1 MRILEQIFLIVF
13 QTSLTTGILILIV
26 FAILKIFSNKLS
38 IMVKYLLMSLILIRL
53 IVPVTTQ
60 TNIKLNIIEVLKIV
74 QLDKEKSL
82 VNEYSS
88 DSKLNNSESKVN
100 SEDDTLAN
108 RELLNKK
115 NNQIQNQKKYIL
127 RNIVDVG
134 AILWCVGIVVLM
146 CILTLIF
153 INFKVKFNNLK
164 GIKDENIIKIL
175 NRLKQHINLKSNIT
189 LCTCDEK
196 KSPFILGIIKP
207 QIYLPQYI
215 LELNEKMISH
225 ILLHELMHYKRK
237 DLYFNLICWIMLLL
251 HWFNPLVWIAVK
263 KLKTYREYACD
274 SCVLQIF
281 GEEKNLDYGMTI
293 VNLSKIVTNKRGI
306 QFGLSFERNNVIK
319 ERIEMIRDFKNDSF
333 KISAKGALACLAMS
347 IVICTNGITVNALDI
362 NNSSGQNTYNQ
373 ISTENEN
380 KFLIDSTV
388 KSYDNLSKVKKVAGF
403 EFKLP
408 DKSLGN
414 GKLDS
419 IYQVIKISDHSN
431 AIYSNFRDSDSNR
444 SITLEIFKDDSV
456 DALTK
461 IYKSHSQTRKND
473 SNIEWSKENINVGSI
488 QGECITLKI
497 NNPERTIG
505 DYTIP
510 QSINEVKY
518 FVWQNADVFYAIPY
532 ESKYNSNEQVK
543 ESTEFEYEDLDKIVN
558 SLNNIDEIKNVD
570 YFSLPNHE
578 LSTEARVMNIYDK
591 DDLSEVEKMLEFNP
605 NFPLLI
611 NGSNLQQSS
620 LGVTSD
626 SDLKNNDVNYELN
639 NFYED
644 DKNMI
649 TFNQSK
655 HNTFNRYS
663 SAKDKGY
670 IYMNE
675 ANINTEKVN
684 IDGCEIY
691 RCMEEYVDERD
702 TKETIE
708 VDYFWKKDGVY
719 YSINIF
725 NTDGYHDEIVK
736 EFINSN
742 PID

>member
-1 MRILEQIFLIVF
+1 MGILEQIFLIVF

-26 FAILKIFSNKLS
+26 LSILKIFRNKLS

-60 TNIKLNIIEVLKIV
+60 TNIKLNIIKVLKTV
-74 QLDKEKSL
+74 QLDKEKRL
-82 VNEYSS
+82 VNEYSG
-88 DSKLNNSESKVN
+88 DLQLKNSEGKVN
-100 SEDDTLAN
+100 IKDDTLAN
-108 RELLNKK
+108 REILNEK
-115 NNQIQNQKKYIL
+115 NNQTQNQRKYIL

-134 AILWCVGIVVLM
+134 AILWCVGIVFLICV
-146 CILTLIF
+146 LTLIF
-153 INFKVKFNNLK
+153 INFKVKFNNVEE
-164 GIKDENIIKIL
+164 IKDENVIKII
-175 NRLKQHINLKSNIT
+175 NRLKQRINLKSNIT

-196 KSPFILGIIKP
+196 KSPFILGIIKAK
-207 QIYLPQYI
+207 IYLPQYI
-215 LELNEKMISH
+215 LELNENMISH

-237 DLYFNLICWIMLLL
+237 DLYFNLICWIILLL

-274 SCVLQIF
+274 SCVLQIL
-281 GEEKNLDYGMTI
+281 GEEKNVDYGMTI
-293 VNLSKIVTNKRGI
+293 VNLSKIVTNKRSI
-306 QFGLSFERNNVIK
+306 QFGLSFKRNNVIK

-333 KISAKGALACLAMS
+333 KISAKGALACLVIS
-347 IVICTNGITVNALDI
+347 IFTCTNGITVNALDI
-362 NNSSGQNTYNQ
+362 NNSYSSNTYNQ
-373 ISTENEN
+373 IYTKN
-380 KFLIDSTV
+380 KFLIDSTA
-388 KSYDNLSKVKKVAGF
+388 KSYDNLSKVMKVAGF

-419 IYQVIKISDHSN
+419 VYQVIKISDDSN
-431 AIYSNFRDSDSNR
+431 AIYSNFRDSNSNR
-444 SITLEIFKDDSV
+444 SLILEIFKDDSV
-456 DALTK
+456 EALTK
-461 IYKSHSQTRKND
+461 IYESHSQAGKND
-473 SNIEWSKENINVGSI
+473 SNIECSKENINVGNV

-510 QSINEVKY
+510 QSTNEVKY

-532 ESKYNSNEQVK
+532 ESKYNINEQVK
-543 ESTEFEYEDLDKIVN
+543 ESADFEYEDLDKIAN
-558 SLNNIDEIKNVD
+558 SLTNIDEIKNVD
-570 YFSLPNHE
+570 YFSASNQE
-578 LSTEARVMNIYDK
+578 LSTEARVTNIYDK
-591 DDLSEVEKMLEFNP
+591 DDLIESEKILQFNP

-611 NGSNLQQSS
+611 NGVNLQQSS
-620 LGVTSD
+620 VGVTSD
-626 SDLKNNDVNYELN
+626 SDVKNNDINYELN
-639 NFYED
+639 NFYKD

-655 HNTFNRYS
+655 HDTFNRYS

-691 RCMEEYVDERD
+691 RCMEEYFDEGNTR
-702 TKETIE
+702 KTIG
-708 VDYFWKKDGVY
+708 VDYFWEKEGVY

-736 EFINSN
+736 EFINSDT
-742 PID
+742 IE